1 MKHIQQFFKL
11 YGRSWSPLSPQ
22 ENVKFLHQKYIQSL
36 NREKKWVRFYQA
48 VIFIVF
54 FSGWELASQKQWI
67 DPLIFS
73 SPSKVW
79 GLFLTKIQDGT
90 LMVDLGYTL
99 SETVFGFIL
108 GTFLGTLLA
117 AILWWSPMLSK
128 IADPYLVVLNSM
140 PKVALGPILIVA
152 LGPSFTSIVAM
163 GAIISIIITTIVV
176 YTSFKEVD
184 PNYIKVLQ
192 TFGANRFQ
200 IFREAIL
207 PASFPTII
215 STLKVNVGLSWVG
228 VIVGEF
234 LVSSKGLG
242 YMIIYGFQ
250 VFNFTLVMLSLLV
263 IAVFATVM
271 YQLVELLERKL
282 IKNGS

>member
-1 MKHIQQFFKL
+1 M
-11 YGRSWSPLSPQ
+11 SPQ

-73 SPSKVW
+73 APSKVW